1 MSRVA
6 RSARVASR
14 QRVETITAAKVLQ
27 PAETGE
33 TYLIDH
39 DAASV
44 IDITLPAPQDGAYFK
59 FIIIT
64 DMTDDNAGV
73 AIGNTTG
80 GVLQGTVEFME
91 LDGTG
96 HGAEQDS
103 GSATKVTI
111 GVEAAT
117 TLAGSYVECVSQ
129 SRSMI
134 HLLLSVKY
142 NVISSSPTICTVN
155 HTV

>member
-14 QRVETITAAKVLQ
+14 QRVETITATKVLQ

-33 TYLIDH
+33 TYLINH
-39 DAASV
+39 NAATV
-44 IDITLPAPQDGAYFK
+44 IDITLPTPQDGAYFK

-64 DMTDDNAGV
+64 DMADNAAGV
-73 AIGNTTG
+73 DIGNTTA

-96 HGAEQDS
+96 HGAEQDA

-111 GVEAAT
+111 GVENKT
-117 TLAGSYVECVSQ
+117 TLAGSYVECVSDGTNWYLNG
-129 SRSMI
+129 MVYCENGGTAAD
-134 HLLLSVKY
+134 HVAFDA
-142 NVISSSPTICTVN
+142 
-155 HTV
+155 